1 MKNRIV
7 AVFLSVL
14 LLAAGSGVLTGN
26 SVHAAPGVNIIVN
39 GQALQLD
46 GPQTYTSGTT
56 LMLPLRETTEILKY
70 KTTFIG
76 ATGQFKLNRFQETIE
91 FRLGGKEIILNG
103 KDRVPFTDSI
113 ELKQQRAY
121 APLAFFSAIGLVT
134 SYNPAKGQVEIYS
147 PEVTAGAVAGL
158 LAAGNYTGLRERY
171 FTAEAEQPPL
181 PVIQQSWEG
190 VSAPAGQ
197 YFGVKSTESR
207 QHDGNMTITSVLSFS
222 KSEALLTLEL
232 NTSGKIVK
240 LSLAA
245 LQAAEVLAS
254 PSK

>member
-14 LLAAGSGVLTGN
+14 LLAAGSGGLTGN

-39 GQALQLD
+39 GQALQPD
-46 GPQTYTSGTT
+46 GPQAYTSGST
-56 LMLPLRETTEILKY
+56 LMLPLRETTEVLKY

-91 FRLGGKEIILNG
+91 FRLSGREIILNG

-121 APLAFFSAIGLVT
+121 APLSFFAAIGLVT
-134 SYNPAKGQVEIYS
+134 SYTPAKGQVEIYS

-158 LAAGNYTGLRERY
+158 LAAGNYTALRERY
-171 FTAEAEQPPL
+171 FSTEAEQPSL
-181 PVIQQSWEG
+181 PVIQQTWEG
-190 VSAPAGQ
+190 VTVPAGQ

-232 NTSGKIVK
+232 NTLGKLVELK
-240 LSLAA
+240 LSP

-254 PSK
+254 PLK